1 MRIAFLLGA
10 GVSLPAGMASTEAL
24 TNAVLRVEDYI
35 LHTDGTFYRATPGEL
50 GAFSWRVDRPR
61 LETLLQTINKHC
73 QDYFDLEQWK
83 KRVENDEDL
92 LSAASKIEQ
101 LLWEECENPA
111 IESSAKAVL
120 EAGPVHERED
130 LRELADMACNYIR
143 DVVQLE
149 LSRVPRPLEH
159 LTCLVEAMR
168 DQNFEGCDVFTL
180 NHDLLIEKVLEGD
193 GLQFVDGFG
202 VPDGDVAWWKPEVF
216 KQSSRHYF
224 LKLHGSIDW
233 HEYEGGLAKTLASD
247 RYNAH
252 TACGERLDP
261 QARSRILVGTFN
273 KIRDYSR
280 PPFFDLQAT
289 FRQQMEKVDYL
300 MVSGYSFGDKGVNA
314 VLSEWMYKRTQS
326 KLLVLHTNGDQCL
339 ERARGAIWNLRE
351 RCGKARM
358 FTYPSHLNDCGWR
371 DLRQQHQIG

>member
-1 MRIAFLLGA
+1 MESGSASLG
-10 GVSLPAGMASTEAL
+10 
-24 TNAVLRVEDYI
+24 NAA
-35 LHTDGTFYRATPGEL
+35 TDVNRH
-50 GAFSWRVDRPR
+50 R
-61 LETLLQTINKHC
+61 
-73 QDYFDLEQWK
+73 QDYFELEQIK
-83 KRVENDEDL
+83 KRVENDEGL
-92 LSAASKIEQ
+92 SSAASKIEQ
-101 LLWEECENPA
+101 LLWEEYENPA
-111 IESSAKAVL
+111 IEPFAKAVL

-130 LRELADMACNYIR
+130 LRELADMACNYIP
-143 DVVQLE
+143 DVVQHE
-149 LSRVPRPLEH
+149 LSGVPRRLEH

-168 DQNFEGCDVFTL
+168 DQDFEGCDVFTL
-180 NHDLLIEKVLEGD
+180 NHDLLIEKVLEKD

-202 VPDGDVAWWKPEVF
+202 VPDGDVAWWKPDVF
-216 KQSSRHYF
+216 KQNSRHYF

-233 HEYEGGLAKTLASD
+233 HEYDGGLAKTLASD

-252 TACGERLDP
+252 TACGERLAP
-261 QARSRILVGTFN
+261 QARSKILVGTFN

-289 FRQQMEKVDYL
+289 FRQQMDKVDYL
-300 MVSGYSFGDKGVNA
+300 MVSGYSWGDKGVNA

-326 KLLVLHTNGDQCL
+326 KLLVLHADGDQCL

-371 DLRQQHQIG
+371 DLRQQHQIR